1 MMVRHGDGNERTKRN
16 DRIAFG
22 NVAREQRGFVRF
34 GDGLT
39 TSDRYVYGVHLYRLF
54 E

>member
-1 MMVRHGDGNERTKRN
+1 MASEGG
-16 DRIAFG
+16 A
-22 NVAREQRGFVRF
+22 ARRLAGRRGVVRF